1 MCCTWYVLRTKTYL
15 TCKVRT
21 FVNISKDLFEG
32 SGLDQVRVSRLVVM
46 VRVQGKNQGRTYVY
60 ECPHKGIQ
68 SSVCFSGYICVCRC
82 LGWSQVW
89 RQHFSEL
96 VLAC

>member
-1 MCCTWYVLRTKTYL
+1 MCSVLYMVCTTYL
-15 TCKVRT
+15 SCKVRT
-21 FVNISKDLFEG
+21 FVNISEDLFEG
-32 SGLDQVRVSRLVVM
+32 SGLDQVRVSGLVVM
-46 VRVQGKNQGRTYVY
+46 VRVQVKNQGKTYVY
-60 ECPHKGIQ
+60 DCLHKGIQ